1 LQNRYMQVEVMVEGH
16 TQSNKIELTQ
26 IPKAA

>member
-1 LQNRYMQVEVMVEGH
+1 MQVEVMVEGH